1 MFSCNF
7 CKNFISPFFKEYLRM
22 TTSDYWWCSIELLFL
37 KLLQNSPQ
45 ITNIRSHFCKLSG
58 KQCPILLKRVPLLTL
73 SWNFFGFFS
82 IVITKSFLEN
92 CFLTKVTRLSRQCF
106 VKWAWSI
113 SKFVCLLESLFSMNY
128 FTRKWSQVQNV
139 RKNAMTI
146 DTSELTNNVLYSWNP
161 SLFTIVQKKA
171 LWLFYR
177 DLRPFMKYHSPLCF
191 RSRNI
196 TKNTETHSSPIR
208 DVIIEHLLMRLMRHS
223 FEKYPIHVLDFT

>member
-58 KQCPILLKRVPLLTL
+58 KQCPILLKMVPLLKL

-92 CFLTKVTRLSRQCF
+92 CFLTKATRLSRQCF

-146 DTSELTNNVLYSWNP
+146 DTSELAINVLY
-161 SLFTIVQKKA
+161 
-171 LWLFYR
+171 
-177 DLRPFMKYHSPLCF
+177 
-191 RSRNI
+191 
-196 TKNTETHSSPIR
+196 
-208 DVIIEHLLMRLMRHS
+208 
-223 FEKYPIHVLDFT
+223 